1 MKQKSQNILQLRTL
15 YHNCRFIH
23 VSSQDLYIKNILGFK
38 IMTET
43 LMLKYF
49 FISKHLFS
57 YMYLSKADYQH
68 LN

>member
-15 YHNCRFIH
+15 YHNCRVIH

-38 IMTET
+38 IVTET

-49 FISKHLFS
+49 FISKHL
-57 YMYLSKADYQH
+57 L
-68 LN
+68 